1 VKLICFGDSLTFG
14 YGVKREYNWVEIL
27 KLKLKVEVLNKGING
42 DTTAGM
48 LSRSYKDII
57 ENSPTHAIIMG
68 GTNDFLAGRN
78 VSNVVDNIYMLIEEC
93 ETNNIIPILAIQPP
107 ILSEMAEIYWAKG
120 ITYEV
125 VNEKIK
131 NYRKTLVDYASNKNI
146 SIIDF
151 YTTFQIEYSNKLNQL
166 FIDGI
171 HPTKNGHKIMADL
184 ICKLLV

>member
-14 YGVKREYNWVEIL
+14 YGVKRECNWVEVL

-42 DTTAGM
+42 DSTAGM

-57 ENSPTHAIIMG
+57 KNSPTHTIIMA
-68 GTNDFLAGRN
+68 GTNDFLAGRS
-78 VSNVVDNIYMLIEEC
+78 VSNVVDNIYMLLEEC

-107 ILSEMAEIYWAKG
+107 ILSEMAERYWAKG

-131 NYRKTLVDYASNKNI
+131 NYRKILVDYASNKNI
-146 SIIDF
+146 YIIDF
-151 YTTFQIEYSNKLNQL
+151 YTSFQIDYLNKHSDL

-171 HPTKNGHKIMADL
+171 HPTKDGHKIMADL
-184 ICKLLV
+184 ICKIFE